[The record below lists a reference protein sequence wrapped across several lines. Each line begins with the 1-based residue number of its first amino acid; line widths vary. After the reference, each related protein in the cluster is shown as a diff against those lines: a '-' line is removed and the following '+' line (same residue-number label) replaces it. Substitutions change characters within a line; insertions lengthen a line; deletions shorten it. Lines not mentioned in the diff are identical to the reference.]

1 MREDEN
7 LAWLRDQVDEVLAEA
22 EPVESAGPT
31 AFVGAI
37 AGAIPLV
44 IFLITLWQ
52 M

>member
-7 LAWLRDQVDEVLAEA
+7 LAWLRDQVDEALADA

-31 AFVGAI
+31 AF
-37 AGAIPLV
+37 AGAISLV